1 MNARTL
7 PRFTLESYLA
17 WEAEQPVR
25 NEFYRG
31 EIFAMVGARRVHGT
45 VVGNLVREFGNQLR
59 GSPCRAF
66 HEGMKVQIGND
77 TVLYPDVFVTC
88 DKADLAT
95 EHIFK
100 APSVIVEVLSPGTQ
114 GYDRSWKFA
123 QYRRIETL
131 QDFLMIDPDTWR
143 VEGYRRT
150 ETGEWMLVDMNDA
163 QVLDVPAFGLRVPF
177 AEVFDGIGP
186 PSDPSKPPRSEAD

>member
-17 WEAEQPVR
+17 WEEKQPVR

-45 VVGNLVREFGNQLR
+45 VVGNLVREFGNQLK

-66 HEGMKVQIGND
+66 HEGMKVQIGDD

-88 DKADLAT
+88 DRADLVT

-100 APSVIVEVLSPGTQ
+100 APSVVVEVLSPSTQ

-150 ETGEWMLVDMNDA
+150 ADGEWMLVDMNDA
-163 QVLDVPAFGLRVPF
+163 QVLDLPAIGLRVRF
-177 AEVFDGIGP
+177 ADVFDGIGP
-186 PSDPSKPPRSEAD
+186 PADPSKPPAEAD

>member
-17 WEAEQPVR
+17 WEDAQPQR
-25 NEFYRG
+25 HEFYRG

-66 HEGMKVQIGND
+66 HEGMKVQVGDD

-88 DKADLAT
+88 DKADLVT
-95 EHIFK
+95 DHIFK
-100 APSVIVEVLSPGTQ
+100 APSVIVEVLSPSTQ
-114 GYDRSWKFA
+114 GYDRGWKFD

-131 QDFLMIDPDTWR
+131 QDYMVIDPDTWR
-143 VEGYRRT
+143 LEAFRRNAH
-150 ETGEWMLVDMNDA
+150 GEWMLVDMNDA

-186 PSDPSKPPRSEAD
+186 PSDPSKPPAEED

>member
-17 WEAEQPVR
+17 WEEKQPVR

-45 VVGNLVREFGNQLR
+45 VVGNLVREFGNQLK

-66 HEGMKVQIGND
+66 HEGMKVQIGDD

-88 DKADLAT
+88 NKADLAT
-95 EHIFK
+95 EMIFR
-100 APSVIVEVLSPGTQ
+100 APTLIVEVLSPSTQ
-114 GYDRSWKFA
+114 AYDRSAKFA
-123 QYRRIETL
+123 LYRRIRALQEYILVDPETR
-131 QDFLMIDPDTWR
+131 R
-143 VEGYRRT
+143 VEAFRRGADDRWVLDDMS
-150 ETGEWMLVDMNDA
+150 ETDTLEAASVGCRVDMVD
-163 QVLDVPAFGLRVPF
+163 
-177 AEVFDGIGP
+177 VFDGIDP
-186 PSDPSKPPRSEAD
+186 PPESQSAA